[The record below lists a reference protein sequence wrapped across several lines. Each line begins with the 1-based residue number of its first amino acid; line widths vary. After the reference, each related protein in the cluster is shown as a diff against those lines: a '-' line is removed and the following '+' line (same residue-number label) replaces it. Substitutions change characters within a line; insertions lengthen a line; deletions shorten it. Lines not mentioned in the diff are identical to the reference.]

1 MKRFREEVLKLI
13 TKRKIIFYVTIL
25 IRAVQRLT
33 SAMEAVP
40 SEL

>member
-40 SEL
+40 NEL